1 MKASFIILLLTT
13 IGYISCLININDI
26 SPSTEFI
33 VNTNEYPNNMLP
45 VNSVFFFRMKVEDLN
60 DKLIKLRTEEKDSF
74 TVKIALFEEK
84 ENENEIEWDEP
95 EPQENIYDFTYYIYL
110 YHLKLKENTKYI
122 LISITLK
129 KDLNYLSIYIKND
142 IEEKMISYKSKFFTN
157 YQVNLEESQNEN
169 PKFIIELTEEHI
181 GENFLNFIVKK
192 NDTPVDFKIFG
203 FGLKKTEEEYNN
215 KKEKN
220 IENMIDIKL
229 NDTIINPENN
239 IYKYKFNINDNSTN
253 TFISVKLDKKIDFS
267 FYVDYP
273 EKEKV
278 IPIYNFEYY
287 KEKEIDVK
295 NWAPSKKDYFII
307 KIRNKHI
314 GETSIINL
322 KVNKGMSVD
331 NFYLIGYGTKENVVF
346 NYENSEDL
354 NVKYIKTISKG
365 SYDIIQY
372 YFEAKDNIPF
382 FIIKVYIYKHID
394 YLSIEIGN
402 KRTIKD
408 IILMIIC
415 VIISIGL
422 FIFTFCVLKAV
433 AEGNYFNN
441 LKKFNNK

>member
-142 IEEKMISYKSKFFTN
+142 IEEKMISYKSKFFTH
-157 YQVNLEESQNEN
+157 YQVNLEEFENEN

-192 NDTPVDFKIFG
+192 NDTPVNFKIFC
-203 FGLKKTEEEYNN
+203 FGLKKTGEEYNN

-220 IENMIDIKL
+220 IENMLDIKL

-239 IYKYKFNINDNSTN
+239 IYKYKLNINDNSTN
-253 TFISVKLDKKIDFS
+253 TFISVELYKKIDFS
-267 FYVDYP
+267 FYINYP
-273 EKEKV
+273 EKEKEKEKE
-278 IPIYNFEYY
+278 IPIFNVEFS
-287 KEKEIDVK
+287 KEFEIDVK
-295 NWAPSKKDYFII
+295 NCAPSKKNYFIV
-307 KIRNKHI
+307 KTANKHI
-314 GETSIINL
+314 GETYIDL
-322 KVNKGMSVD
+322 KVNKDVSVD
-331 NFYLIGYGTKENVVF
+331 NVYLIGYGTKENATSI
-346 NYENSEDL
+346 NENSEDL
-354 NVKYIKTISKG
+354 NVKYIQTISKD

-372 YFEAKDNIPF
+372 YFESKENIPF
-382 FIIKVYIYKHID
+382 FNFKVYIYKHID
-394 YLSIEIGN
+394 YLSIEIKTN
-402 KRTIKD
+402 TIIFG
-408 IILMIIC
+408 IIKI
-415 VIISIGL
+415 IISILLIL
-422 FIFTFCVLKAV
+422 FFIILFAIIIKALKV
-433 AEGNYFNN
+433 AFS
-441 LKKFNNK
+441 